1 MRKENTIFLFV
12 LLLLPGNVSP
22 IFLKIY
28 PSPACNSAEHF
39 VGFKKKKKRP
49 HDSYRPSSPFL
60 FLISKALLSGKQK
73 VNFLQLAQADLM

>member
-1 MRKENTIFLFV
+1 MRKENTIFPFV

-22 IFLKIY
+22 IYL
-28 PSPACNSAEHF
+28 SPACNSAEHF
-39 VGFKKKKKRP
+39 VGLKKKKKRP
-49 HDSYRPSSPFL
+49 HDSYSLPIYSSSPFL